1 MPSPSPVTRTP
12 PNAISVSPSA
22 TARPSRPVSFNDS
35 TFQSNKNTTVAT
47 VRPANGVDDQA
58 TKKDIITF
66 NASMSPPPSTVDKFA
81 IVETSKPPVAPQVF
95 DVGTGS
101 DRTEKTPKPEK
112 YVRGKVDIVIGRE
125 DVVVS
130 GKDSSSGTPTA
141 NDGTGTGTEYRN
153 VIGGRMRSDPVNA
166 NQMSAAT
173 ADFHDMMRYSGMAF
187 AGVSVA
193 LLLFFQ
199 FLSLDP
205 ALLPKW
211 ESNRAWAPN
220 TWEFVLY
227 IGYLQQLASTSQLSL
242 IKAPY
247 FMWDFTDA
255 YSWTNFL
262 MQTGYTGSKSMA
274 SDADGI
280 ASKPRR
286 LTTILIGGV
295 VAYADRLGIKEQ
307 SILVQTMICIA
318 VLAAVVVVV
327 FFLATI
333 FAKRRAE
340 HYGDTRSTDIM
351 IEESTR
357 VHKLRNVSARILGMG
372 VVLWFTALYPLS
384 AFASFEITMQV
395 TSDDISTGPLVL
407 AIFALLIVCCVSLAI
422 IMRLVWSKDN
432 KEMQD
437 IHTRAIWGPLAAH
450 CHYGMRLFFFFAALA
465 QIVSGILVGSTD
477 AEPGQV
483 LGSIAV
489 LVVYLVLVFVLKP
502 FTSRLAT
509 AMTFV
514 VGVVKIVNTGLSLA
528 FLYSN
533 NNLSPPA
540 RRSCAEA
547 LIGINTIVIV
557 VWFVRHIGM
566 FLAYLRVYAT
576 SSGDSDHEKWTSPS
590 QAVGIEP
597 VPTEHMLPTYPS
609 SRQGYGYGNG
619 GDATP
624 TDVRVMKQSV
634 SSMDSYYDSQ
644 PMRAHD
650 LAALGEQVSTPEM
663 KRRGVSVVM

>member
-1 MPSPSPVTRTP
+1 
-12 PNAISVSPSA
+12 
-22 TARPSRPVSFNDS
+22 
-35 TFQSNKNTTVAT
+35 
-47 VRPANGVDDQA
+47 
-58 TKKDIITF
+58 
-66 NASMSPPPSTVDKFA
+66 MSLFP
-81 IVETSKPPVAPQVF
+81 
-95 DVGTGS
+95 
-101 DRTEKTPKPEK
+101 
-112 YVRGKVDIVIGRE
+112 
-125 DVVVS
+125 
-130 GKDSSSGTPTA
+130 DSSSGTPTA

-274 SDADGI
+274 
-280 ASKPRR
+280 K
-286 LTTILIGGV
+286 
-295 VAYADRLGIKEQ
+295 Q
-307 SILVQTMICIA
+307 SILVQTMICVA
-318 VLAAVVVVV
+318 VLAALVVVV

-437 IHTRAIWGPLAAH
+437 IHTRAIWGPLTAH

-489 LVVYLVLVFVLKP
+489 LVVYL
-502 FTSRLAT
+502 
-509 AMTFV
+509 
-514 VGVVKIVNTGLSLA
+514 IVNTGLSLA

-624 TDVRVMKQSV
+624 TDVRAMKQSV
-634 SSMDSYYDSQ
+634 ASMDSYYDSQ

-663 KRRGVSVVM
+663 KRRGVSVVINGKHIEFFSSIVVKATTLN